1 MQPDKILIFDIE
13 VENHP
18 YYGALASPVHPD
30 NFVVASAWATLDGEV
45 QSIYR
50 PNKQDAKDWAKFL
63 DLATPGGILVAHN
76 APFDVQWLLVHQR
89 DRFMR
94 FLESGGRVFCTAYA
108 EYLLS
113 NQQDTYPSLD
123 STAPKYGGSHKV
135 DGVKI
140 MWEQGKLT
148 SEIDPALLLEYLAG
162 PDGDVENTR
171 KVFIGQMQELQERGM
186 LDMALERMEGMLFV
200 CLSMHS
206 GLCIDPEVAEK
217 QRREIEQELQAL
229 TEKFKALRNLPSEIE
244 FKDTSDYCMSAW
256 LYGGPIKYRVQD
268 VWLEEDGTPKYE
280 KREAYLLADGGAVFL
295 EEVQGMSIEEIEA
308 KHGPLVRYRAGK
320 NKGLPKVEKV
330 ASSTPKLRWYER
342 QLVLPGCVPL
352 SKLPKEVREE
362 FVQRFS
368 GKRLLA
374 DGSPVLSTGAD
385 ALQFL
390 LARPEFSDETKE
402 LLQDLLRYAKL
413 DKDLSTYYLK
423 EELDEDGNVVKRS
436 GMLQYC
442 TEHNIVYHQLNCTS
456 TVTGRLSS
464 KQPNLQNIPRGD
476 TSDVKRMFVSRFNNA
491 VWLRYAMQHGII
503 PQDLAQQCLD
513 ALERGEPQGRLLEAD
528 YSNLEVVTLAALSKD
543 EALCKALVQGI
554 DMHCLRLSKK
564 LGEPYEEVLKKCKD
578 ETHPEHKRYKK
589 MRTDIKPMSF
599 AYQYG
604 ASAQGIAFS
613 TGCSVEEA
621 QAFIDAEKALFPGVE
636 EWYEREIFAKVEA
649 SKKLYREMDEDGRWR
664 VYARGVWQSPGGTC
678 YEFREYPKTE
688 WVDGQKISV
697 MQFKPTQLRNYPIQG
712 ESGFFVQA
720 VSGAIVRWLVQK
732 RFFGGRVFCINQV
745 HDAVYFDVHT
755 SVLKEVASA
764 VQYIMESLPQMMRRL
779 GYDLAVPF
787 PAAVEVGLNLL
798 EKEHFH
804 A

>member
-1 MQPDKILIFDIE
+1 MDRIVVFDVE

-45 QSIYR
+45 QSVYR

-140 MWEQGKLT
+140 MWEQGKRT

-162 PDGDVENTR
+162 PEGDVENTR

-268 VWLEEDGTPKYE
+268 VWLEENGTPKYE

-308 KHGPLVRYRAGK
+308 THGPLVRYRAGK

-688 WVDGQKISV
+688 WIDGQKISV